1 MKADVPIIIGIFVVC
16 SLNAPGQVRQFSAGF
31 KIIKLSDSSRLYK
44 PNSLPTDKLY
54 YRPLDVDLWYPV
66 EITSTDTTASLF
78 DLIHLLESRAGFYDD
93 TKNFDGFTEEFL
105 QYLCDNLNCPD
116 YNMFKE
122 IKTESVVNAK
132 PAPGKFPL
140 VVYFAGLNGMSYEN
154 YSLFES
160 FAKKGFVV
168 ASISSIGRYPGNM
181 SLEMQDLMEQ
191 INDGKFTKDYL
202 IKNNIVSD
210 KIALVGYSW
219 GGLAAALWSMLE
231 PSTFQAVVSLDG
243 SEQFHYYG
251 DEDDEKLNRIRFS
264 EVFKPQVISAS
275 YLGLNSDFEDLSNP
289 PDSVYNITKFLT
301 GDKNYLTIKNSSHED
316 FSCLGVSFSKQNLA
330 KHELIQKLT
339 LNYIVDKLTNGNS
352 FELSIPWDEVAADDS
367 PATMKMRRENRAS
380 IKGTIVDAKKQ
391 IPLPYVNIGIL
402 NSDVGTATD
411 AQGQFQLEF
420 SGVSDNDS
428 LRVSCVGFESKTYY
442 LKTLIAKK
450 SHRPLTIQ
458 LQEKRNELKEVVV
471 IDRKLTTKTFG
482 NKTTSR
488 FFGGKFASDDY
499 GSEMAIK
506 INGRK
511 SPMYL
516 DKFEVNISY
525 NMEDTASLRLNI
537 YNVKNGLPHENILTE
552 NIILRMGNQTGKF
565 ELDLSNYDIVV
576 EGDFFVALEWI
587 EGSKNSGI
595 VFSAGFAN
603 KGTYYRKASQGRW
616 KRYPM
621 GVGFNITAKY

>member
-1 MKADVPIIIGIFVVC
+1 MKADVPIIIGVFVVC
-16 SLNAPGQVRQFSAGF
+16 SLNALGQVRQLSAGF

-44 PNSLPTDKLY
+44 PNSPPTDKLY
-54 YRPLDVDLWYPV
+54 YRPLDVDLWYPT
-66 EITSTDTTASLF
+66 ETISTDTTASLF
-78 DLIHLLESRAGFYDD
+78 DLIHLLEARARFYDD
-93 TKNFDGFTEEFL
+93 TKNFSGFTEEFL

-122 IKTESVVNAK
+122 IKTESFVNAK

-140 VVYFAGLNGMSYEN
+140 VIYFAGLNGMSYEN

-181 SLEMQDLMEQ
+181 SLEMEDLMEQ
-191 INDGKFTKDYL
+191 INDGKFTKNYL
-202 IKNNIVSD
+202 TENNITFD
-210 KIALVGYSW
+210 KIALIGYSW
-219 GGLAAALWSMLE
+219 GGLAATLWSMLE
-231 PSTFQAVVSLDG
+231 PSTVHAVVSLDG
-243 SEQFHYYG
+243 SERFHYYG

-264 EVFKPQVISAS
+264 KVFKPQAIRAS
-275 YLGLNSDFEDLSNP
+275 YLYLSSDFDLSNL

-301 GDKNYLTIKNSSHED
+301 VDNKYLTIKNSSHED
-316 FSCLGVSFSKQNLA
+316 FSCLGVSFNKEKLP

-339 LNYIVDKLTNGNS
+339 LNYVVDKLTNVKS
-352 FELSIPWDEVAADDS
+352 FEQSISWDEVATDLS
-367 PATMKMRRENRAS
+367 PTTLKMRDENQAS
-380 IKGTIVDAKKQ
+380 IKGTILDAKKQ
-391 IPLPYVNIGIL
+391 TPLPYVNIGIV
-402 NSDVGTATD
+402 NSDIGTATD
-411 AQGQFQLEF
+411 AQGEFQLKF
-420 SGVSDNDS
+420 SGVTNNDS
-428 LRVSCVGFESKTYY
+428 LRISCVGFEPKTYY
-442 LKTLIAKK
+442 LKSLIAEK
-450 SHRPLTIQ
+450 SHRPIVIQ

-471 IDRKLTTKTFG
+471 IDRKLITKTFG

-511 SPMYL
+511 VPMYL

-537 YNVKNGLPHENILTE
+537 YNVKNGSPYENILNE
-552 NIILRMGNQTGKF
+552 NIILRMGNQTGKI
-565 ELDLSNYDIVV
+565 ELDLSSYNIVV
-576 EGDFFVALEWI
+576 EGDFFIALEWI
-587 EGSKNSGI
+587 EGSQNSGI
-595 VFSAGFAN
+595 VFSAGFVN

-621 GVGFNITAKY
+621 GVGFNVTGKY